1 MSGTRRAKPAV
12 WSTATLGRAL
22 LYLLAIAGGVL
33 FLLPLYWTVIWSTW
47 DVSGIFSF
55 PPKFLPGAFL
65 RDNLSQLDQAIGVG
79 RVTLN
84 SLVVA
89 LVSTTGALFF
99 CSLAGFAFAK
109 YRFRGRTALFYL
121 LLATMAI
128 PGQITV
134 VPLFVI
140 MLKLNWI
147 NTYQALIV
155 PGLIPAFGIFLMR
168 QSIVEAVPDELLDAA
183 RMDGAGELRLFLQI
197 VFPVILPNAAALSIL
212 LFAGTWGSLFWP
224 LVAMRTADMFT
235 LPVALA
241 SLIGVYTHP
250 YGSVMVGSL
259 ISVLP
264 PLILFLTL
272 QRYFIKGLVAG
283 TFR

>member
-1 MSGTRRAKPAV
+1 MNRTRTPAYLSLRALRRAI
-12 WSTATLGRAL
+12 L
-22 LYLLAIAGGVL
+22 LVVIAAGGLIFV
-33 FLLPLYWTVIWSTW
+33 LPLYWTVIWSTW

-55 PPKFLPGAFL
+55 PPKLLPGSFL
-65 RDNLSQLDQAIGVG
+65 LDNLSQLDQAAGIA
-79 RVTLN
+79 RVTAN
-84 SLVVA
+84 SLFVA
-89 LVSTTGALFF
+89 VVSTAGALFF

-109 YRFRGRTALFYL
+109 YRFRGRTPLFYL

-140 MLKLNWI
+140 MLRLNWI

-168 QSIVEAVPDELLDAA
+168 QSIEEAIPDELLDAA
-183 RMDGAGELRLFLQI
+183 RMDGARELRLFLQV
-197 VFPVILPNAAALSIL
+197 VFPIILPNAAALSIL
-212 LFAGTWGSLFWP
+212 LFAANWGNLFWP
-224 LVAMRTADMFT
+224 LVAMRTPEMFT
-235 LPVALA
+235 LPLALA
-241 SLIGVYTHP
+241 SLIGTYSRP
-250 YGSVMVGSL
+250 YGAVMIGSL
-259 ISVLP
+259 ISILP
-264 PLILFLTL
+264 PLILFIAL